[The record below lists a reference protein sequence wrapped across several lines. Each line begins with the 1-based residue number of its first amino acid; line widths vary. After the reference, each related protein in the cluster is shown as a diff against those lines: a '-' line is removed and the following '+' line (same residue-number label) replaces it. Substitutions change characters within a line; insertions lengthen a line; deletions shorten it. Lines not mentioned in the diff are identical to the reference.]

1 MLLKE
6 PSDLHLLFHSTRKQT
21 PFTTQSRHV
30 HIWLKLFLLSLLEF
44 RAQNFFLFHLLRP
57 CAQSY
62 CSILWTGD
70 QILMLTQALWVEAFV
85 FECNLLLFAGF
96 FINWISLVPS
106 SCPIHC
112 WETGMTGLTK
122 LQWRLPVCLWL
133 TLTFAF
139 QVTGEWKG
147 KLAGGCPNYPSHC
160 NNPIYRLQVKP
171 SSATETAEVL
181 LKLRGPK

>member
-1 MLLKE
+1 MLPKE
-6 PSDLHLLFHSTRKQT
+6 PSDLHLLFHSMKRQI

-30 HIWLKLFLLSLLEF
+30 HIWLKLFLQFFAPWVLHSELFLSFTPFRSKLLQYSMD
-44 RAQNFFLFHLLRP
+44 AN
-57 CAQSY
+57 
-62 CSILWTGD
+62 
-70 QILMLTQALWVEAFV
+70 QIFMLTQAVWMEAFV

-122 LQWRLPVCLWL
+122 LQCRLPVCLWL

-147 KLAGGCPNYPSHC
+147 KLAGGCPNYPSHA
-160 NNPIYRLQVKP
+160 NNPIYRLQLKP
-171 SSATETAEVL
+171 SSPTETAEVL